1 MLMGDTCKEH
11 QHSPQ
16 RRDALMVDAKAALA
30 EYKAVKPKAPC
41 ECTECGVPEGPDWD
55 VDGDC
60 PGWICGACY
69 RRLNESRLDPEE
81 TCSEFK
87 TRLRLML
94 QSRHASDA
102 LWDWV
107 TSAALSAYESGD
119 IDDAVYNE
127 LESHG

>member
-1 MLMGDTCKEH
+1 MLQDFTYSVG
-11 QHSPQ
+11 
-16 RRDALMVDAKAALA
+16 
-30 EYKAVKPKAPC
+30 
-41 ECTECGVPEGPDWD
+41 
-55 VDGDC
+55 
-60 PGWICGACY
+60 CGACN
-69 RRLNESRLDPEE
+69 RRLNDIHNGESRLDPEE

-107 TSAALSAYESGD
+107 TSAALIAYESGD